1 MTWTTKEFQTQL
13 DHLIVLAKNTGWKA
27 HAWHRAKALDA
38 DPCGLYA
45 GLAEALTKAM
55 AGQDGRLESDHRFPV
70 KPR

>member
-13 DHLIVLAKNTGWKA
+13 DHLIVLAKNPGWKA

-38 DPCGLYA
+38 DPCGMYA

-55 AGQDGRLESDHRFPV
+55 AGLDGRSVSVPHGPV